1 MTHLTI
7 EGDGC
12 SFLVNG
18 TSHLGKYFV
27 FVFHTRLRPI
37 ILPTT
42 SVELAS
48 GYRAQKKPTRISEGT
63 IHKERKVTYQ
73 MSLEITQSIALSNPS
88 PVIPDTEH
96 TK

>member
-27 FVFHTRLRPI
+27 FVFHTCLRPI
-37 ILPTT
+37 ILATT

-48 GYRAQKKPTRISEGT
+48 GYRAQKNPHVYQEGPY
-63 IHKERKVTYQ
+63 IKREK
-73 MSLEITQSIALSNPS
+73 
-88 PVIPDTEH
+88 
-96 TK
+96 